1 MLFQVIMSHSED
13 NCPGYHR
20 DKMPE
25 ALEAFKNLDALG
37 EQLNVKQ
44 HYFVWCPPNHIAFL
58 LLESDSL
65 NAVSRYVFS
74 IPFPHDTQIIPVEH
88 LHETVAMAKAMMEES
103 KE

>member
-13 NCPGYHR
+13 NCPSYHR

-25 ALEAFKNLDALG
+25 VLEAFKNLDALG
-37 EQLNVKQ
+37 EKLNVKQ

-65 NAVSRYVFS
+65 NSVSRYVFS

-88 LHETVAMAKAMMEES
+88 LQETVAMAKAMIEQ
-103 KE
+103 

>member
-13 NCPGYHR
+13 NCPAYHR
-20 DKMPE
+20 EKMPE
-25 ALEAFKNLDALG
+25 TLEAFKNLEALG
-37 EQLNVKQ
+37 EKLSVKQ
-44 HYFVWCPPNHIAFL
+44 HNFVWCPPNHTAYL

-74 IPFPHDTQIIPVEH
+74 IPIPHDIQIIPVEH
-88 LHETVAMAKAMMEES
+88 LHETVAMAKAMVEQT